1 VTIRVDHV
9 SHSFGTQEVLRD
21 VSLVVPTGRTVV
33 LLGPSG
39 VGKSV
44 LLKIV
49 AGLLGPDQGD
59 VWIDNVSI
67 FTASERAV
75 AGVRRN
81 LGLVF
86 QSSALFDSLTV
97 GENIL
102 FGLQDGLGRALS
114 PELRAQVEE
123 RLAWV
128 NLDPD
133 VIGKYPGELSGGMQK
148 RVAIARAIAGG
159 QRSVLYDEPTSGL
172 DPLNSDTV
180 AQLIRQLQRELGV
193 TSLVVTH
200 DLELTAT
207 VADTVALLDRGKI
220 QAEVPVSRLKTLD
233 HPLVQARRPRSL
245 EFVA

>member
-1 VTIRVDHV
+1 MTIRVEHV
-9 SHSFGTQEVLRD
+9 SQGFGTQQVLRD
-21 VSLVVPTGRTVV
+21 VSITVPTGRTVV

-49 AGLLGPDQGD
+49 AGLLEPDEGD
-59 VWIDNVSI
+59 VWIDEVSI
-67 FTASERAV
+67 FNASERSV
-75 AGVRRN
+75 AALRRD

-102 FGLQDGLGRALS
+102 FGLQDGVGQTLTPA
-114 PELRAQVEE
+114 LRAQVEE

-128 NLDPD
+128 NLGPE

-159 QRSVLYDEPTSGL
+159 QRCVLYDEPTAGL

-180 AQLIRQLQRELGV
+180 AELIRQLQHELGV

-207 VADTVALLDRGKI
+207 VADTVALLDRGTI
-220 QAEVPVSRLKTLD
+220 QAEVPVSRLASLE
-233 HPLVQARRPRSL
+233 HPLVQARRSRGL